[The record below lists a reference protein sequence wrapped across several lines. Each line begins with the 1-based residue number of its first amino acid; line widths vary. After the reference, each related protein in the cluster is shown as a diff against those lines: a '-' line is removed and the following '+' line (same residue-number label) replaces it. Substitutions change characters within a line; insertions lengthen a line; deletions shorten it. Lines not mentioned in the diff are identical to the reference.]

1 MGVVLADRTRRCG
14 TLPPDILIR
23 DAHDVSGP
31 TLLATKLAAPLRR
44 GLMHRRR
51 LVQALDGA
59 VRHRLTLLVAPAGW
73 GKTSLL
79 ADWNTTGR
87 RERVGWLAL
96 DPEDSDPV
104 RFWAYLISAVRTVLP
119 DVGERALATL
129 GIPGRALYDAAL
141 PALINDLAT
150 LDEHVHLVLDDYHV
164 LTDPELHRT
173 VAYLLAHQPPQ
184 LHLIIATR
192 SDPPLPF
199 GRLRAHGEMLEIRAN
214 ELAFTDTEAATM
226 LNGALALRLDTQDVQ
241 RLAARTEGW
250 AAGLYLAGLS
260 LREHPDR
267 AAFVAAFHGTD
278 RFVLDFL
285 GSEVLAAQ
293 AADVRTFLL
302 ETSIL
307 PRLSASLCQAVTG
320 RADSAALL
328 ERIERS
334 NLFLVPLDSEG
345 HWFRYHRL
353 FGELLRHEL
362 GIAEPQRVSEL
373 HRRAAAWFHAAG
385 QVGEAIDHA
394 ADAGDVDGAVELIAG
409 HWNTWFNAGR
419 LATVEGWLARL
430 PAPVQLADSR
440 LCVARAWLLL
450 DTGSLDDVDRWL
462 TGADSAADP
471 ADGVTLREIAVLR
484 TVHRF
489 KIGDVRASHLA
500 ARRVLELNQGEVC
513 FAGTVAQALL
523 GVTLFW
529 KGELAAALRPLTD
542 AVALARRTG
551 NLLGET
557 YAMSYLAL
565 THVERGA
572 ISEGHQVAR
581 AALGRALEPG
591 VAEHFVTGLAHL
603 AQALALAATGHGEQA
618 APAAAR
624 AVQLARRGAGRL
636 EIGLALATHAQ
647 TLFTAGK
654 DGVPM
659 LAEAKRVARACHD
672 PGWLPDLLTR
682 LGRAMTPIGPRPV
695 RDGAAVVTLSDRE
708 RELLPLLAGTLSQR
722 EIGAVL
728 HLSLNTVKTHSRVLY
743 RKLGASS
750 RADAVQRARR
760 IGLL

>member
-1 MGVVLADRTRRCG
+1 
-14 TLPPDILIR
+14 
-23 DAHDVSGP
+23 VSGP
-31 TLLATKLAAPLRR
+31 TLLATKLAPPLRR

-51 LVQALDGA
+51 LVQALNGA
-59 VRHRLTLLVAPAGW
+59 ARHRLTLLVAPAGW

-79 ADWNTTGR
+79 ADWHTTGR

-104 RFWAYLISAVRTVLP
+104 RFWTYLISAVRTVLP
-119 DVGERALATL
+119 GVGERALATL

-150 LDEHVHLVLDDYHV
+150 LDENVHLVLDDYHV

-173 VAYLLAHQPPQ
+173 VAYLLAHQPPR

-214 ELAFTDTEAATM
+214 DLAFTDTEATTM
-226 LNGALALRLDTQDVQ
+226 LNGALALRLDVQDVQ

-278 RFVLDFL
+278 RFVFDFL

-293 AADVRTFLL
+293 PADLRTFLL

-307 PRLSASLCQAVTG
+307 ARLSASLCQAVTG

-362 GIAEPQRVSEL
+362 GIAQPQRVPEL

-394 ADAGDVDGAVELIAG
+394 AAAGDIDGAAELIAG
-409 HWNTWFNAGR
+409 NWNTWFNAGR
-419 LATVEGWLARL
+419 LATVQGWLDRL

-450 DTGSLDDVDRWL
+450 DTGSLDGIDRWL
-462 TGADSAADP
+462 AGADAAADP
-471 ADGVTLREIAVLR
+471 ADAVTLREIAVVR

-489 KIGDVRASHLA
+489 KIGDVGASHLA
-500 ARRVLELNQGEVC
+500 ARRVLALNQGEVC

-529 KGELAAALRPLTD
+529 KGELAAALRPLTE

-565 THVERGA
+565 THVERGE
-572 ISEGHQVAR
+572 IGEGRQVAR
-581 AALGRALEPG
+581 AILSRAHEPG
-591 VAEHFVTGLAHL
+591 VAEHFVTGLGHL
-603 AQALALAATGHGEQA
+603 ALALALAATGHVEQA

-624 AVQLARRGAGRL
+624 AVQLSRRGAGRL

-647 TLFTAGK
+647 TLLTAGQ
-654 DGVPM
+654 DGLPM
-659 LAEAKRVARACHD
+659 LAEAKRVARACRD

-682 LGRAMTPIGPRPV
+682 LGRAMTPPGPRPAT
-695 RDGAAVVTLSDRE
+695 DGAAVVTLSDRE

-750 RADAVQRARR
+750 RADAVQLARR
-760 IGLL
+760 SGLL

>member
-1 MGVVLADRTRRCG
+1 M
-14 TLPPDILIR
+14 
-23 DAHDVSGP
+23 
-31 TLLATKLAAPLRR
+31 
-44 GLMHRRR
+44 
-51 LVQALDGA
+51 
-59 VRHRLTLLVAPAGW
+59 
-73 GKTSLL
+73 
-79 ADWNTTGR
+79 
-87 RERVGWLAL
+87 
-96 DPEDSDPV
+96 
-104 RFWAYLISAVRTVLP
+104 
-119 DVGERALATL
+119 
-129 GIPGRALYDAAL
+129 
-141 PALINDLAT
+141 
-150 LDEHVHLVLDDYHV
+150 
-164 LTDPELHRT
+164 
-173 VAYLLAHQPPQ
+173 
-184 LHLIIATR
+184 IATR

-199 GRLRAHGEMLEIRAN
+199 GRLRAHGEILEIRADD
-214 ELAFTDTEAATM
+214 LAFTDTEATTM
-226 LNGALALRLDTQDVQ
+226 LNGALALGLDVADVRRLS
-241 RLAARTEGW
+241 ARTEGW

-267 AAFVAAFHGTD
+267 AAFVAEFHGTD

-285 GSEVLAAQ
+285 GSEVLASQ
-293 AADVRTFLL
+293 PADLRAFLL

-307 PRLSASLCQAVTG
+307 PRLCAALCHAVTG
-320 RADSAALL
+320 RADSAVAL

-334 NLFLVPLDSEG
+334 NLFLVPLDSDR

-362 GIAEPQRVSEL
+362 GIAEPQRVPEL
-373 HRRAAAWFHAAG
+373 HRRAAAWFRAAG

-394 ADAGDVDGAVELIAG
+394 AAAGDVDGAATLLAG
-409 HWNTWFNAGR
+409 HWNPWFNAGR
-419 LATVEGWLARL
+419 LATVEGWLNRL
-430 PAPVQLADSR
+430 PPGAQLGDPR

-450 DTGSLDDVDRWL
+450 DTGRLDDVDRWL
-462 TGADSAADP
+462 TGAEAAADP
-471 ADGVTLREIAVLR
+471 ADAVTLREIAVLR

-489 KIGDVRASHLA
+489 KIGDVGASHRA

-513 FAGTVAQALL
+513 FAGTVAHAML

-529 KGELAAALRPLTD
+529 KGEFASALRPLTE
-542 AVALARRTG
+542 AISQARRTA

-572 ISEGHQVAR
+572 IGEGQRVAEATLSR
-581 AALGRALEPG
+581 AVEPG
-591 VAEHFVTGLAHL
+591 VAEHFVTGLGHL
-603 AQALALAATGHGEQA
+603 AQALALAATGQVAPA

-636 EIGLALATHAQ
+636 ELGLALATHAQ
-647 TLFTAGK
+647 ALLAAGE
-654 DGVPM
+654 DGAPM
-659 LAEAKRVARACHD
+659 LAEAKRVARACRD

-682 LGRAMTPIGPRPV
+682 LGRAMTPVGSRPV
-695 RDGAAVVTLSDRE
+695 LDGTAAVALSDRE

-750 RADAVQRARR
+750 RADAVQRARH

>member
-1 MGVVLADRTRRCG
+1 MNARWRRWAFAAGPC
-14 TLPPDILIR
+14 TTPP
-23 DAHDVSGP
+23 S
-31 TLLATKLAAPLRR
+31 
-44 GLMHRRR
+44 
-51 LVQALDGA
+51 
-59 VRHRLTLLVAPAGW
+59 
-73 GKTSLL
+73 
-79 ADWNTTGR
+79 
-87 RERVGWLAL
+87 
-96 DPEDSDPV
+96 
-104 RFWAYLISAVRTVLP
+104 
-119 DVGERALATL
+119 
-129 GIPGRALYDAAL
+129 
-141 PALINDLAT
+141 ALINDLAA

-164 LTDPELHRT
+164 VTDPELHRS
-173 VAYLLAHQPPQ
+173 VAYLLAHQPPR
-184 LHLIIATR
+184 LHVVIATR

-199 GRLRAHGEMLEIRAN
+199 GRLRAHGEMLEIRTN
-214 ELAFTDTEAATM
+214 DLAFTDTEATTM
-226 LNGALALRLDTQDVQ
+226 LNGALALGLDVADVK

-260 LREHPDR
+260 LREQPNR
-267 AAFVAAFHGTD
+267 AAFVAEFHGTD

-285 GSEVLAAQ
+285 GSEVLATQ
-293 AADVRTFLL
+293 PADLRTFLL

-320 RADSAALL
+320 RADSAAVL

-334 NLFLVPLDSEG
+334 NLFLVPLDSER

-362 GIAEPQRVSEL
+362 GIAEPQRVPEL

-394 ADAGDVDGAVELIAG
+394 AAAGDVDGAAELVAG

-419 LATVEGWLARL
+419 LATVQSWLDHL
-430 PAPVQLADSR
+430 PAQTQLADPR
-440 LCVARAWLLL
+440 LCVAQAWLLL
-450 DTGSLDDVDRWL
+450 DTGQLDAVDRWL
-462 TGADSAADP
+462 NGADTACDP
-471 ADGVTLREIAVLR
+471 TDAVTLREVAVLR

-489 KIGDVRASHLA
+489 KIGDVGASHLA

-513 FAGTVAQALL
+513 FAGTVAHALL

-542 AVALARRTG
+542 SVALARRTR

-565 THVERGA
+565 AHVERGA
-572 ISEGHQVAR
+572 IDEGQQLAE
-581 AALGRALEPG
+581 AALSRAVEPG
-591 VAEHFVTGLAHL
+591 VAEHFVTGLGHL
-603 AQALALAATGHGEQA
+603 ALALALAARGQVEQA

-636 EIGLALATHAQ
+636 EIGLALATQAQ
-647 TLFTAGK
+647 GLLTVSE
-654 DGVPM
+654 DGAPM
-659 LAEAKRVARACHD
+659 LAEAKRVARACRD
-672 PGWLPDLLTR
+672 PGWLPELLTR
-682 LGRAMTPIGPRPV
+682 LGRAMTPPGRRPALA
-695 RDGAAVVTLSDRE
+695 GAAGLALSDRE

-728 HLSLNTVKTHSRVLY
+728 HLSLNTVKTHSRMLY

-750 RADAVQRARR
+750 RAEAVQRARQ
-760 IGLL
+760 IGLLETAPTLPNPAQPAAHNTHPGPVHPGETAPNY

>member
-1 MGVVLADRTRRCG
+1 M
-14 TLPPDILIR
+14 PPM
-23 DAHDVSGP
+23 
-31 TLLATKLAAPLRR
+31 RR

-59 VRHRLTLLVAPAGW
+59 ARHRLTLLVAPAGW

-79 ADWNTTGR
+79 ADWHTTGR

-104 RFWAYLISAVRTVLP
+104 RFWTYLIAAVRTVCP
-119 DVGERALATL
+119 DVGERALATV
-129 GIPGRALYDAAL
+129 GIRGRALHDAAL
-141 PALINDLAT
+141 PALINDLAA
-150 LDEHVHLVLDDYHV
+150 LDEHVYLVLDDYHV
-164 LTDPELHRT
+164 LTGPELHRS

-184 LHLIIATR
+184 LHVVIATR

-199 GRLRAHGEMLEIRAN
+199 GRLRAHGETLEIRTDD
-214 ELAFTDTEAATM
+214 LAFTDSEATTM
-226 LNGALALRLDTQDVQ
+226 LNGALALGLDVADIK
-241 RLAARTEGW
+241 RLAIRTEGW

-267 AAFVAAFHGTD
+267 AAFIAEFHGTD

-293 AADVRTFLL
+293 PAELRTFLL

-320 RADSAALL
+320 RADSAAAL
-328 ERIERS
+328 ERIEQA
-334 NLFLVPLDSEG
+334 NLFLVPLDSER

-362 GIAEPQRVSEL
+362 SIAEPQRVPEL
-373 HRRAAAWFHAAG
+373 HRQAAAWFRAAG

-394 ADAGDVDGAVELIAG
+394 GAAGDVDGAAELVAA
-409 HWNTWFNAGR
+409 HWNAWFNAGR
-419 LATVEGWLARL
+419 LATVQSWLDRL
-430 PAPVQLADSR
+430 PVAVQLADPR
-440 LCVARAWLLL
+440 LCVAQAWLLL
-450 DTGSLDDVDRWL
+450 DTGQLDAVDRWL
-462 TGADSAADP
+462 TGADAASDP
-471 ADGVTLREIAVLR
+471 TDAVTLREIAVVR

-489 KIGDVRASHLA
+489 KIGDVGASHLA

-513 FAGTVAQALL
+513 FASTVAHALL

-557 YAMSYLAL
+557 YALSYLAMAQ
-565 THVERGA
+565 VERGS
-572 ISEGHQVAR
+572 IEEGRQVAA
-581 AALGRALEPG
+581 AALSHAVEPG
-591 VAEHFVTGLAHL
+591 VAEHFVTGLGHL
-603 AQALALAATGHGEQA
+603 AQAQALAARGQVHQA

-636 EIGLALATHAQ
+636 ELGLALATHAQ
-647 TLFTAGK
+647 ALVTASE
-654 DGVPM
+654 DGTPV
-659 LAEAKRVARACHD
+659 LAEAKRVARPCRD
-672 PGWLPDLLTR
+672 PGWLPELLTR
-682 LGRAMTPIGPRPV
+682 LGRAMAPPGRRPAP
-695 RDGAAVVTLSDRE
+695 DAGSPLSDRE

-728 HLSLNTVKTHSRVLY
+728 HLSLNTVKTHSRLLY
-743 RKLGASS
+743 RKLGARS
-750 RADAVQRARR
+750 RAEAVQQARR

>member
-1 MGVVLADRTRRCG
+1 
-14 TLPPDILIR
+14 
-23 DAHDVSGP
+23 VSGP
-31 TLLATKLAAPLRR
+31 TLLATKLAPPLRR

-51 LVQALDGA
+51 LVQVLDGA
-59 VRHRLTLLVAPAGW
+59 ARHRLTLLVAPAGW

-79 ADWNTTGR
+79 ADWHTTGR
-87 RERVGWLAL
+87 RQRVGWLAL

-104 RFWAYLISAVRTVLP
+104 RFWNYLISAVRAVLP
-119 DVGERALATL
+119 GVGERALATL
-129 GIPGRALYDAAL
+129 SIRGRALYDAAL

-150 LDEHVHLVLDDYHV
+150 LDEDVHLVLDDYHV
-164 LTDPELHRT
+164 LTDPELHRS
-173 VAYLLAHQPPQ
+173 VAYLLAHQPPR
-184 LHLIIATR
+184 LHLMIATR

-199 GRLRAHGEMLEIRAN
+199 ARLRAHGEILEIRAKD
-214 ELAFTDTEAATM
+214 LAFTDTEATTM
-226 LNGALALRLDTQDVQ
+226 LNGALALGLDVADVKRLS
-241 RLAARTEGW
+241 ARTEGW

-267 AAFVAAFHGTD
+267 AAFVAEFHGTD

-285 GSEVLAAQ
+285 GSEVLASQ
-293 AADVRTFLL
+293 PADLRTFLL

-320 RADSAALL
+320 RADSAVAL

-334 NLFLVPLDSEG
+334 NLFLVPLDSER

-362 GIAEPQRVSEL
+362 GVAEPQRVPEL
-373 HRRAAAWFHAAG
+373 HRRAAAWFRAAG
-385 QVGEAIDHA
+385 QVSEAIDHA
-394 ADAGDVDGAVELIAG
+394 AAAGDVDGAAELVAG

-419 LATVEGWLARL
+419 LATVEGWLDRL
-430 PAPVQLADSR
+430 PPGAQLADPR
-440 LCVARAWLLL
+440 LCVAQAWLLL
-450 DTGSLDDVDRWL
+450 DTGRLDAVDRWL
-462 TGADSAADP
+462 AGAEAAAADP
-471 ADGVTLREIAVLR
+471 ADAVALREIAVLR

-489 KIGDVRASHLA
+489 KIGDVGASHLA
-500 ARRVLELNQGEVC
+500 ARRVLELIHGEVC
-513 FAGTVAQALL
+513 FAGTVAHALL

-529 KGELAAALRPLTD
+529 KGELAAALRPLTE

-557 YAMSYLAL
+557 YALSYLAL
-565 THVERGA
+565 THAEQGKVG
-572 ISEGHQVAR
+572 EGRRVAG
-581 AALGRALEPG
+581 AALSRSAEPL

-603 AQALALAATGHGEQA
+603 AQALALAATGQVEQA
-618 APAAAR
+618 AAAAAR
-624 AVQLARRGAGRL
+624 AVQLARRGGGRL
-636 EIGLALATHAQ
+636 ELGLALATHAQ
-647 TLFTAGK
+647 ALLAAGE
-654 DGVPM
+654 DGAPM
-659 LAEAKRVARACHD
+659 LAEAKRIARACRD
-672 PGWLPDLLTR
+672 PGWLPELLTR
-682 LGRAMTPIGPRPV
+682 LSRATTPVGPRLVP
-695 RDGAAVVTLSDRE
+695 DGTAVVAFSDRE

-728 HLSLNTVKTHSRVLY
+728 HLSLNTVKTHSRMLY